1 MLDWDA
7 IAPMIIGV
15 VFFLTVGGVLILRPI
30 AKQLGGLLEAMAQE
44 KQSGLQNDVSQIR
57 DLLETMNGRLQLLE
71 ERQDFTERVLS
82 GPRKREELTDG
93 L

>member
-1 MLDWDA
+1 MVDWNA
-7 IAPMIIGV
+7 IAPMIVAV
-15 VFFLTVGGVLILRPI
+15 VFFLTVGGVIILRPI

-44 KQSGLQNDVSQIR
+44 KQSGLQNEVSQIR

-82 GPRKREELTDG
+82 GPRKREELKDG
-93 L
+93 S